1 MFIMKIINSKIFK
14 ILVVTLVIGF
24 IIGII
29 SFIFMDKTS
38 LQSSIINYINL
49 IKNDSYNY
57 SNGLISSIISNIK
70 YSSII
75 WISGIIFFCS
85 LIIPLIIIYRGISL
99 SLTISTII
107 YTYKLKGMLYALI
120 IVFPTILNEII
131 FLFLSYYSINFSIK
145 CFNTIKNNKDINLR
159 SFIKNYFYIF
169 LILSLLLI
177 ISSIIEIYLCSNII
191 KYVV

>member
-1 MFIMKIINSKIFK
+1 MKIINSKIFK

-24 IIGII
+24 VIGII
-29 SFIFMDKTS
+29 SFIFMDKSS

-49 IKNDSYNY
+49 IKNDNYNY
-57 SNGLISSIISNIK
+57 TNGLILSIISNIK

-85 LIIPLIIIYRGISL
+85 LVIPLIIIYRGISL

-107 YTYKLKGMLYALI
+107 YTYKLKGALYALI

-177 ISSIIEIYLCSNII
+177 ISSLIEIYLCSNII
-191 KYVV
+191 KFVV

>member
-1 MFIMKIINSKIFK
+1 MKIINSKIFK

-29 SFIFMDKTS
+29 SFIFMDKSS

-49 IKNDSYNY
+49 IKNDNYNY

-107 YTYKLKGMLYALI
+107 YTYKLKGTLYTLI
-120 IVFPTILNEII
+120 IVFPTMLNEII

-145 CFNTIKNNKDINLR
+145 CYNTIKNNKDINLR
-159 SFIKNYFYIF
+159 LFIKNYFYIF

>member
-1 MFIMKIINSKIFK
+1 MKIINSKIFK

-29 SFIFMDKTS
+29 SFIFMDKSS

-49 IKNDSYNY
+49 IKNDNYNY

-70 YSSII
+70 YSSIL

-85 LIIPLIIIYRGISL
+85 LIIPLIIIYIGISL

-107 YTYKLKGMLYALI
+107 YTYKLKGTLYALI
-120 IVFPTILNEII
+120 MVFPTILNEII

-145 CFNTIKNNKDINLR
+145 CYNTIKNNKDINLR
-159 SFIKNYFYIF
+159 LFIKNYFYIF

-177 ISSIIEIYLCSNII
+177 ISSIIEIYLCSNSI

>member
-1 MFIMKIINSKIFK
+1 MKIINSKIFK

-24 IIGII
+24 VIGII
-29 SFIFMDKTS
+29 SFIFMDKSS

-49 IKNDSYNY
+49 IKNDNYNY
-57 SNGLISSIISNIK
+57 TNGLILSIISNIK

-85 LIIPLIIIYRGISL
+85 LVIPLIIVYRGISL

-107 YTYKLKGMLYALI
+107 YTYKLKGALYALI
-120 IVFPTILNEII
+120 IVFPTILNELI

-177 ISSIIEIYLCSNII
+177 ISSLIEIYLCSNII
-191 KYVV
+191 KFVV

>member
-1 MFIMKIINSKIFK
+1 MKIINSKIFK

-29 SFIFMDKTS
+29 SFIFMDKSS

-49 IKNDSYNY
+49 IKNDNYNY
-57 SNGLISSIISNIK
+57 TNGLILSIISNIK

-85 LIIPLIIIYRGISL
+85 LVIPLIIIYRGISL

-107 YTYKLKGMLYALI
+107 YTYKLKGVLYALI

-131 FLFLSYYSINFSIK
+131 FIFLSYYSLSFSIK

-177 ISSIIEIYLCSNII
+177 ISSLIEIYLCSNII
-191 KYVV
+191 KFVV

>member
-1 MFIMKIINSKIFK
+1 MKIINSKIFK

-29 SFIFMDKTS
+29 SFIFMDKSS

-49 IKNDSYNY
+49 IKNDKYNY

-107 YTYKLKGMLYALI
+107 YTYKLKGTLYALI

-145 CFNTIKNNKDINLR
+145 CYNTIKNNKDINLR
-159 SFIKNYFYIF
+159 LFIKNYFYIF

>member
-1 MFIMKIINSKIFK
+1 MKIINSKIFK

-24 IIGII
+24 VIGII
-29 SFIFMDKTS
+29 SFIFMDKNS

-49 IKNDSYNY
+49 IKNDNYNY
-57 SNGLISSIISNIK
+57 TNGLILSIISNIK

-85 LIIPLIIIYRGISL
+85 LVIPLIIIYRGISL

-107 YTYKLKGMLYALI
+107 YTYKLKGALYALI

-131 FLFLSYYSINFSIK
+131 FIFLSYYSINFSIK

-177 ISSIIEIYLCSNII
+177 ISSLIEIYLCSNII
-191 KYVV
+191 KFVV

>member
-1 MFIMKIINSKIFK
+1 MKIINSKIFK

-29 SFIFMDKTS
+29 SFIFMDKSS

-49 IKNDSYNY
+49 IKNDNYNY

-70 YSSII
+70 YSSIV

-107 YTYKLKGMLYALI
+107 YTYKLKGTLYALI

-145 CFNTIKNNKDINLR
+145 CYNTIKNNKDINLR
-159 SFIKNYFYIF
+159 LFIKNYFYIF

>member
-1 MFIMKIINSKIFK
+1 MKIINSKIFK

-29 SFIFMDKTS
+29 SFIFMDKSS

-49 IKNDSYNY
+49 IKNDNYNY

-70 YSSII
+70 YSSIV

-145 CFNTIKNNKDINLR
+145 CYNTIKNNKDINLR
-159 SFIKNYFYIF
+159 LFIKNYFYIF

>member
-1 MFIMKIINSKIFK
+1 MKIINSKIFK

-29 SFIFMDKTS
+29 SFIFMDKSS

-49 IKNDSYNY
+49 IKNDNYNY

-107 YTYKLKGMLYALI
+107 YTYKLKGTLYALI

-131 FLFLSYYSINFSIK
+131 FLFISYYSINFSIK
-145 CFNTIKNNKDINLR
+145 CYNTIKNNKDINLR
-159 SFIKNYFYIF
+159 LFIKNYFYIF

>member
-1 MFIMKIINSKIFK
+1 MKIINSKIFK

-29 SFIFMDKTS
+29 SFIFMDKSS

-49 IKNDSYNY
+49 IKNDNYNY
-57 SNGLISSIISNIK
+57 SNGLILSIISNIK

-75 WISGIIFFCS
+75 WITGIIFFCS
-85 LIIPLIIIYRGISL
+85 LVIPLIIIYRGISL

-107 YTYKLKGMLYALI
+107 YTYKLKGFLYALI
-120 IVFPTILNEII
+120 IVFPTILNELI

-177 ISSIIEIYLCSNII
+177 ISSLIEIYLCSNII
-191 KYVV
+191 KFVV

>member
-1 MFIMKIINSKIFK
+1 MKIINSKIFK

-29 SFIFMDKTS
+29 SFIFMDKSS

-49 IKNDSYNY
+49 IKNDNYNY
-57 SNGLISSIISNIK
+57 SNGLILSIISNIK

-85 LIIPLIIIYRGISL
+85 LVIPLIIIYRGISL
-99 SLTISTII
+99 SLTISAII
-107 YTYKLKGMLYALI
+107 YTYKLKGVLYALI
-120 IVFPTILNEII
+120 IVFPTILNELI

-177 ISSIIEIYLCSNII
+177 ISSLIEIYLCSNII
-191 KYVV
+191 KFVV

>member
-1 MFIMKIINSKIFK
+1 MKIINSKIFK

-29 SFIFMDKTS
+29 SFIFMDKSS

-49 IKNDSYNY
+49 IKNDNYNY
-57 SNGLISSIISNIK
+57 SNGLILSIISNIK

-85 LIIPLIIIYRGISL
+85 LVIPLIIIYRGISL
-99 SLTISTII
+99 SLTISAII
-107 YTYKLKGMLYALI
+107 YTYKLKGALYALI
-120 IVFPTILNEII
+120 IVFPTILNELI

-177 ISSIIEIYLCSNII
+177 ISSLIEIYLCSNVI
-191 KYVV
+191 KFVV

>member
-1 MFIMKIINSKIFK
+1 MKIINSKIFN

-29 SFIFMDKTS
+29 SFIFMDKSS

-49 IKNDSYNY
+49 IKNDNYNY

-107 YTYKLKGMLYALI
+107 YTYKLKGTLYALI

-145 CFNTIKNNKDINLR
+145 CYNTIKNNKDINLR
-159 SFIKNYFYIF
+159 LFIKNYFYIF

>member
-1 MFIMKIINSKIFK
+1 MKIINSKIFK

-29 SFIFMDKTS
+29 SFIFMDKSS

-49 IKNDSYNY
+49 IKNDNYNY
-57 SNGLISSIISNIK
+57 TNGLILSIISNIK

-85 LIIPLIIIYRGISL
+85 LVIPLIIIYRGISL

-107 YTYKLKGMLYALI
+107 YTYKLKGVLYALI
-120 IVFPTILNEII
+120 IVFPTILNELI

-169 LILSLLLI
+169 LILSSLLI
-177 ISSIIEIYLCSNII
+177 ISSLIEIYLCSNII
-191 KYVV
+191 KFVV

>member
-1 MFIMKIINSKIFK
+1 MKIINSKIFK

-29 SFIFMDKTS
+29 SFIFMDKSS

-49 IKNDSYNY
+49 IKNDNYNY
-57 SNGLISSIISNIK
+57 SNGLILSIISNIK

-85 LIIPLIIIYRGISL
+85 LGIPLVIIYRGISL

-107 YTYKLKGMLYALI
+107 YTYKLKGVLYALI
-120 IVFPTILNEII
+120 IVFPTILNELI

-159 SFIKNYFYIF
+159 LFIKNYFYIF
-169 LILSLLLI
+169 LILSSLLI
-177 ISSIIEIYLCSNII
+177 ISSLIEIYLCSNII
-191 KYVV
+191 KFVV

>member
-1 MFIMKIINSKIFK
+1 MKIINSKIFK

-29 SFIFMDKTS
+29 SFIFMDKSS

-49 IKNDSYNY
+49 IKNDNYNY

-107 YTYKLKGMLYALI
+107 YTYKLKGTLYALI
-120 IVFPTILNEII
+120 IVFPTMLNEII

-145 CFNTIKNNKDINLR
+145 CYNTIKNNKDINLR
-159 SFIKNYFYIF
+159 LFIKNYFYIF

>member
-1 MFIMKIINSKIFK
+1 MKIINSKIFK

-29 SFIFMDKTS
+29 SFIFMDKSS

-49 IKNDSYNY
+49 IKNDNYNY

-107 YTYKLKGMLYALI
+107 YTYKLKGTLYALI
-120 IVFPTILNEII
+120 IVFPSMLNEII

-145 CFNTIKNNKDINLR
+145 CYNTIKNNKDINLR
-159 SFIKNYFYIF
+159 LFIKNYFYIF

>member
-1 MFIMKIINSKIFK
+1 MKIINSKIFK

-24 IIGII
+24 VIGII
-29 SFIFMDKTS
+29 SFIFMDKSS

-49 IKNDSYNY
+49 IKNDNYNY
-57 SNGLISSIISNIK
+57 TNGLILSIISNIK

-85 LIIPLIIIYRGISL
+85 LVIPLIIIYRGISL
-99 SLTISTII
+99 SLTISAII
-107 YTYKLKGMLYALI
+107 YTYKLKGALYALI

-131 FLFLSYYSINFSIK
+131 FLLLSYYSINFSIK

-177 ISSIIEIYLCSNII
+177 ISSLIEIYLCSNII
-191 KYVV
+191 KFVV

>member
-1 MFIMKIINSKIFK
+1 MKIINSKIFK

-24 IIGII
+24 VIGII
-29 SFIFMDKTS
+29 SFVFMDKSS

-49 IKNDSYNY
+49 IKNDNYNY
-57 SNGLISSIISNIK
+57 ANGLILSIISNIK
-70 YSSII
+70 YGSII

-85 LIIPLIIIYRGISL
+85 LVIPLIIIYRGISL

-107 YTYKLKGMLYALI
+107 YTYKLKGALYALI
-120 IVFPTILNEII
+120 IVFPTILNELI

-177 ISSIIEIYLCSNII
+177 ISSLIEIYLCSNII
-191 KYVV
+191 KFVV

>member
-1 MFIMKIINSKIFK
+1 MKIINSKIFK

-29 SFIFMDKTS
+29 SFIFMDKSS

-49 IKNDSYNY
+49 IKNDNYNY
-57 SNGLISSIISNIK
+57 SNGLILSIISNIK

-75 WISGIIFFCS
+75 WITGIIFFCS
-85 LIIPLIIIYRGISL
+85 LVIPLIIIYRGISL
-99 SLTISTII
+99 SLTISAII
-107 YTYKLKGMLYALI
+107 YTYKLKGVLYALI
-120 IVFPTILNEII
+120 IVFPTILNELI

-177 ISSIIEIYLCSNII
+177 ISSLIEIYLCSNII
-191 KYVV
+191 KFVV

>member
-1 MFIMKIINSKIFK
+1 MKIINSKIFK

-24 IIGII
+24 VIGII
-29 SFIFMDKTS
+29 SFIFMDKSS

-49 IKNDSYNY
+49 IKYDNYNY
-57 SNGLISSIISNIK
+57 TNGLILSIISNIK

-85 LIIPLIIIYRGISL
+85 LVIPLIIIYRGISL

-107 YTYKLKGMLYALI
+107 YTYKLKGALYALI

-177 ISSIIEIYLCSNII
+177 ISSLIEIYLCSNII
-191 KYVV
+191 KFVV

>member
-1 MFIMKIINSKIFK
+1 MKIINSKIFK

-49 IKNDSYNY
+49 IKNNSYNY

>member
-1 MFIMKIINSKIFK
+1 MKIINSKIFK

-29 SFIFMDKTS
+29 SFIFMDKSS

-49 IKNDSYNY
+49 MKNDNYNY

-107 YTYKLKGMLYALI
+107 YTYKLKGTLYALI

-145 CFNTIKNNKDINLR
+145 CYNTIKNNKDINLR
-159 SFIKNYFYIF
+159 LFIKNYFYIF

>member
-1 MFIMKIINSKIFK
+1 MKIINSKIFK

-29 SFIFMDKTS
+29 SFIFMDKSS

-49 IKNDSYNY
+49 IKNDNYNY

-107 YTYKLKGMLYALI
+107 YTYKLKGTLYALI

-145 CFNTIKNNKDINLR
+145 CYNTIKNNKDINLR
-159 SFIKNYFYIF
+159 LFIKNYFYIF

>member
-1 MFIMKIINSKIFK
+1 MKIINSKIFK

-29 SFIFMDKTS
+29 SFIFMDKST

-49 IKNDSYNY
+49 IKNDNYNY
-57 SNGLISSIISNIK
+57 SNGLILSIISNIK

-85 LIIPLIIIYRGISL
+85 LVIPLIIIYRGISL

-107 YTYKLKGMLYALI
+107 YTYKLKGVLYALI
-120 IVFPTILNEII
+120 IVFPTILNELI

-177 ISSIIEIYLCSNII
+177 ISSLIEIYLCSNII
-191 KYVV
+191 KFVV

>member
-1 MFIMKIINSKIFK
+1 MKIINSKIFK

-29 SFIFMDKTS
+29 SFIFMDKSS

-49 IKNDSYNY
+49 IKNDNYNY
-57 SNGLISSIISNIK
+57 SNGLILSIISNIK

-85 LIIPLIIIYRGISL
+85 LVIPLIIIYRGISL

-107 YTYKLKGMLYALI
+107 YTYKLKGVLYALI
-120 IVFPTILNEII
+120 IVFPTILNELI

-177 ISSIIEIYLCSNII
+177 ISSLIEIYLCSNII
-191 KYVV
+191 KFVV

>member
-1 MFIMKIINSKIFK
+1 MKIINSKIFK

>member
-1 MFIMKIINSKIFK
+1 MKIINSKIFK

-29 SFIFMDKTS
+29 SFIFMDKSS

-49 IKNDSYNY
+49 IKNDNDNYNY

-107 YTYKLKGMLYALI
+107 YTYKLKGTLYALI
-120 IVFPTILNEII
+120 IVFPTMLNEII

-145 CFNTIKNNKDINLR
+145 CYNTIKNNKDINLR
-159 SFIKNYFYIF
+159 LFIKNYFYIF

>member
-1 MFIMKIINSKIFK
+1 MKIINSKIFK

-29 SFIFMDKTS
+29 SFIFMDKSS

-49 IKNDSYNY
+49 IKNDNYNY
-57 SNGLISSIISNIK
+57 SNGLILSIISNIK

-85 LIIPLIIIYRGISL
+85 LVIPLIIIYRGISL

-107 YTYKLKGMLYALI
+107 YTYKLKGVLYALI
-120 IVFPTILNEII
+120 IVFPTILNELI

-145 CFNTIKNNKDINLR
+145 CFNTIKNNKEINLR

-177 ISSIIEIYLCSNII
+177 ISSLIEIYLCSNII
-191 KYVV
+191 KFVV

>member
-1 MFIMKIINSKIFK
+1 MKIINSKIFK

-24 IIGII
+24 VIGII
-29 SFIFMDKTS
+29 SFIFMDKSS

-49 IKNDSYNY
+49 IKNDNYNY
-57 SNGLISSIISNIK
+57 TNGLILSIISNIK

-85 LIIPLIIIYRGISL
+85 LVIPLIIIYRGISL

-107 YTYKLKGMLYALI
+107 YTYKLKGALYALI

-145 CFNTIKNNKDINLR
+145 CFNIIKNNKDINLR

-169 LILSLLLI
+169 LILSLLVI
-177 ISSIIEIYLCSNII
+177 ISSLIEIYLCSNII
-191 KYVV
+191 KFVV

>member
-1 MFIMKIINSKIFK
+1 MKIINSKIFK
-14 ILVVTLVIGF
+14 ILVVTLIIGF

-49 IKNDSYNY
+49 IKNDNYNY

>member
-1 MFIMKIINSKIFK
+1 MKIINSKIFK

-29 SFIFMDKTS
+29 SFIFMDKSS

-49 IKNDSYNY
+49 IKNDNYNY

-107 YTYKLKGMLYALI
+107 YTYKLKGTLYALI
-120 IVFPTILNEII
+120 IVFPTMLNEII

-145 CFNTIKNNKDINLR
+145 CFNTIKNNKDVNLR

>member
-1 MFIMKIINSKIFK
+1 MKIINSKIFK

-29 SFIFMDKTS
+29 SFIFMDKSS

-49 IKNDSYNY
+49 IKNDNYNY
-57 SNGLISSIISNIK
+57 SNGLILSIISNIK

-85 LIIPLIIIYRGISL
+85 LVIPLIIIYRGISL
-99 SLTISTII
+99 SLTISAII
-107 YTYKLKGMLYALI
+107 YTYKLKGVLYALI
-120 IVFPTILNEII
+120 IVFPTILNELI

-169 LILSLLLI
+169 LILSSLLI
-177 ISSIIEIYLCSNII
+177 ISSLIEIYLCSNII
-191 KYVV
+191 KFVV

>member
-1 MFIMKIINSKIFK
+1 MKIINSKIFK

-29 SFIFMDKTS
+29 SFIFMDKSS

-49 IKNDSYNY
+49 IKNDNYNY
-57 SNGLISSIISNIK
+57 TNGLILSIISNIK

-85 LIIPLIIIYRGISL
+85 LVIPLIIIYRGISL

-107 YTYKLKGMLYALI
+107 YTYKLKGVLYALI
-120 IVFPTILNEII
+120 IVFPTILNELI

-177 ISSIIEIYLCSNII
+177 ISSLIEIYLCSNII
-191 KYVV
+191 KFVV